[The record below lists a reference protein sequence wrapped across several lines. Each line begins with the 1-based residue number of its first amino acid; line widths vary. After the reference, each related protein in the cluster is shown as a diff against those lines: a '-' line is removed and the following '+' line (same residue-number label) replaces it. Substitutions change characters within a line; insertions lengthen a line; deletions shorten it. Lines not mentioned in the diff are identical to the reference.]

1 MGVATKMNKW
11 QAQYAFWSSF
21 GIPAYE
27 ENAVPDRKD
36 LTYPYLTYQAVGAP
50 FDSDTFVNVS
60 VWTRSTS
67 LATVTEITDN
77 ILKRFENG
85 KAEVRYNG
93 GGFFITPESNFAQV
107 MGDESDTLI
116 KRIIL
121 SVVIHW

>member
-1 MGVATKMNKW
+1 MNRW
-11 QAQYAFWSSF
+11 EAQYAFWSSF

-27 ENAVPDRKD
+27 ENAVPDQKE
-36 LTYPYLTYQAVGAP
+36 LTYPYLTYQGVSAP
-50 FDSDTFVNVS
+50 FDSNTFVNVS
-60 VWTRSTS
+60 VWTRSKS

-77 ILKRFENG
+77 ILKRFEDG

-116 KRIIL
+116 KRMIL